1 MMVGAWLVRG
11 ADGAL
16 RVVTTANQDSPLM
29 GASIAGAAGTPILG
43 LDVWEVSKTLCS
55 LLPISA
61 RILPAMLPLYSRRFV
76 SSVLD

>member
-29 GASIAGAAGTPILG
+29 GASIAGAAGTPPRG
-43 LDVWEVSKTLCS
+43 A
-55 LLPISA
+55 PA
-61 RILPAMLPLYSRRFV
+61 RTWSR
-76 SSVLD
+76 SVASRIPEP